1 MKEKHLDNF
10 VKGLKNGIPI
20 ALGYFAVAFTLG
32 IQAKNA
38 GITAFQSAVA
48 SFGLH
53 ASAGEYIAFT
63 LFGANATIFVM
74 VMMEVVA
81 NARYLLMSCALS
93 QKIPA
98 DTPIWKRLI
107 MGYFITDEIFG
118 ASISVAGKLDPYYT
132 FGLAAVASPAWCVGT
147 ALGVLMGN
155 ALPIRVVS
163 ALSVGLYGMFMAC
176 IIPEGKKNKIVAGVI
191 VVSFVLSYIF
201 NTLSVFAGI
210 SSGVKIMILTVII
223 SLAAAILFPVKSFL
237 YYEPYVTLA
246 VMTFPAI
253 LTATQS
259 MWSGL
264 IALIGAIL
272 LAWKG
277 GNLFQVAI
285 VSCAL
290 VFIVELIIV

>member
-1 MKEKHLDNF
+1 MKEKHLENF

-63 LFGANATIFVM
+63 LFGANASILVM
-74 VMMEVVA
+74 VMMEGVA

-118 ASISVAGKLDPYYT
+118 ASISVAGKLDPHYT
-132 FGLAAVASPAWCVGT
+132 FGLAAVASPAWVVGT

-155 ALPIRVVS
+155 ALPARGGS

-191 VVSFVLSYIF
+191 VVSFVLSYLF
-201 NTLSVFAGI
+201 NTLSVFEGI
-210 SSGVKIMILTVII
+210 SSGVKIMILTVVI
-223 SLAAAILFPVKSFL
+223 SMAAAILFPVK
-237 YYEPYVTLA
+237 EEENA
-246 VMTFPAI
+246 
-253 LTATQS
+253 
-259 MWSGL
+259 
-264 IALIGAIL
+264 
-272 LAWKG
+272 
-277 GNLFQVAI
+277 
-285 VSCAL
+285 
-290 VFIVELIIV
+290 